1 MKNLEQIRAKNAL
14 EAAEKYNFKGKNE
27 GDIVKKVPTMI
38 LENGILA
45 SAAFAKEAGKF
56 YKDVF
61 HAVIA
66 HLKSIDMMPG
76 NKNEILPWLTSDVDS
91 SQLRAITSEVMAYL
105 NYLRRFAK

>member
-14 EAAEKYNFKGKNE
+14 EAADKYAFKGKNE

-45 SAAFAKEAGKF
+45 SAAFAQEAGKG
-56 YKDVF
+56 YNSVF
-61 HAVIA
+61 NAIID
-66 HLKSIDMMPG
+66 HLKDMSLMPA
-76 NKNEILPWLTSDVDS
+76 NKSDILQWMTSDLNS